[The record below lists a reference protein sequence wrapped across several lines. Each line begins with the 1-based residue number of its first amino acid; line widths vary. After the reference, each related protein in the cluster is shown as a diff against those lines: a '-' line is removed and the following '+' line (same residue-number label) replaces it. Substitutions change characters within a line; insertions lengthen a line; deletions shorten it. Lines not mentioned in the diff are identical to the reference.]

1 MNNFLK
7 NTGLF
12 VVVLILSYF
21 TANWFGAWYNKFSP
35 LYDSSFFPLSK
46 EELILLAG
54 IPFAYIFFTILLF
67 KLFGF
72 GNKNKWII
80 WLLVPALLFFGSG
93 DIKHLYLP
101 ILLGLI
107 ALGLSTLLQ
116 KLFKR
121 NSAQKLN

>member
-1 MNNFLK
+1 MKNLFKNIFL
-7 NTGLF
+7 LI
-12 VVVLILSYF
+12 VVLVLSYF
-21 TANWFGAWYNKFSP
+21 AAEYFGTWYDYFAP
-35 LYDSSFFPLSK
+35 LYDNTLGVGK
-46 EELILLAG
+46 GILKSLTG
-54 IPFAYIFFTILLF
+54 LPFAYIFFTILLF

-80 WLLVPALLFFGSG
+80 WLLVPAVLFFGSG

-121 NSAQKLN
+121 NSP

>member
-12 VVVLILSYF
+12 IVVLVLSYF
-21 TANWFGAWYNKFSP
+21 TADYFGFIYDYFSP
-35 LYDSSFFPLSK
+35 LYSRSIFALTK
-46 EELILLAG
+46 NELIFIMGL
-54 IPFAYIFFTILLF
+54 PFAYIFFTILLF

-80 WLLVPALLFFGSG
+80 WLLVPAVLFFGSG

>member
-1 MNNFLK
+1 MKNLFKNIFL
-7 NTGLF
+7 LI
-12 VVVLILSYF
+12 VVLVLSYF
-21 TANWFGAWYNKFSP
+21 TANYFGAIYDKFVP
-35 LYDSSFFPLSK
+35 QYEDS
-46 EELILLAG
+46 ILGVPKTG
-54 IPFAYIFFTILLF
+54 IIFLTGLPFAYIFFTILLF

-121 NSAQKLN
+121 NSP